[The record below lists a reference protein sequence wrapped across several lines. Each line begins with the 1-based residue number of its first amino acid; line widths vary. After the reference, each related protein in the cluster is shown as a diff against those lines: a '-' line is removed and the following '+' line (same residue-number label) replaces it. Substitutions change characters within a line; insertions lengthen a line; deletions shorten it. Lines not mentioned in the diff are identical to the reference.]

1 MLKLVKYMKR
11 SVGYMLL
18 IVLLLFLQAYCDL
31 SLPSYTSDI
40 INVGIQQK
48 GIEDGVP
55 EQISAQSFK
64 HLLLFLDE
72 EQQEQ
77 VKSVYKEQGDAWYL
91 QEISGEERQELNG
104 TLGKAEVALVS
115 LSQEETAAAIKE
127 QMNLPENAEH

>member
-77 VKSVYKEQGDAWYL
+77 VKSVYKEQGDAG
-91 QEISGEERQELNG
+91 ICRKS
-104 TLGKAEVALVS
+104 
-115 LSQEETAAAIKE
+115 AAKRDRS
-127 QMNLPENAEH
+127 